1 MKMNVIINNCKR
13 TAKIAANLSKNSGNL
28 SRMYAT
34 TIADYKITWIRP
46 EKVSYLSPEKS
57 GDQGL
62 MIDVKSSDFGKM
74 YNELS
79 ELRE

>member
-1 MKMNVIINNCKR
+1 MNVIINNYKQ
-13 TAKIAANLSKNSGNL
+13 TAKIAANLLKNNDNL

-34 TIADYKITWIRP
+34 TIADYKITWVRP
-46 EKVSYLSPEKS
+46 EKVSNLSPEKS

-62 MIDVKSSDFGKM
+62 TIDVKPSDFGKI

-79 ELRE
+79 ELKK

>member
-1 MKMNVIINNCKR
+1 MNVIINNYKQA
-13 TAKIAANLSKNSGNL
+13 AKIATTLLKNSGNL

-34 TIADYKITWIRP
+34 TIADYKITWVRP
-46 EKVSYLSPEKS
+46 EKISNLSSEKS

-62 MIDVKSSDFGKM
+62 TIDVKPSDFGKM

-79 ELRE
+79 ELKK